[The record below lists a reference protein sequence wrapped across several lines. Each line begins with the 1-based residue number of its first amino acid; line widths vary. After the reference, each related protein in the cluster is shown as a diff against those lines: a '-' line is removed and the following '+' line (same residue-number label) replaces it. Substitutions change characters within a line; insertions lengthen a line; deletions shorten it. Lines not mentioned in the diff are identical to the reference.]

1 MEKNKLG
8 LWIAAGLTAAAVIF
22 SIALYSTGKIS
33 ANASRVVSVKGLA
46 EREVMADRAISPF
59 AYKLAGNDLMQ
70 LYAQVKQKNNTVVA
84 FLKAAGIDDDEITV
98 AAPDVY
104 DASTQQYASNDLRY
118 NYIVTSVVTVC
129 TDKVQAIIELQ
140 AEQGKLLEKGI
151 PMATGWE
158 YKTEYSFTK
167 LNDIKPEMIEE
178 ATKNAREAAQK
189 FAQDSESKL
198 GKIKKASQGQISI
211 SDRDTNTPYI
221 KSVRVVSS
229 IDYFLND

>member
-1 MEKNKLG
+1 MEKNKSG
-8 LWIAAGLTAAAVIF
+8 LWVAAGLAVAAVIF
-22 SIALYSTGKIS
+22 GIFVYCTGKIYADS
-33 ANASRVVSVKGLA
+33 SRVVSVKGLA
-46 EREVMADRAISPF
+46 EREVMADRVISPF

-70 LYAQVKQKNNTVVA
+70 LYYHVKQKNKVVVD
-84 FLKAAGIDDDEITV
+84 FLKAAGIADDEITIS
-98 AAPDVY
+98 APSVY
-104 DASTQQYASNDLRY
+104 DASTEQYATDVRRY

-129 TDKVQAIIELQ
+129 TDKVQTIIDLQ
-140 AEQGKLLEKGI
+140 AEQGKLLESGI
-151 PMATGWE
+151 PVTSGWE
-158 YKTEYSFTK
+158 FRTEYSFTK
-167 LNDIKPEMIEE
+167 LNEIKPEMIEE